1 MILSALLL
9 FGLLFEPVV
18 GELRVRKGS
27 AAEKGSVIAGPDD
40 DGGDDGGDDAGGDD
54 AGDDAGGDDD
64 TGSISQGS
72 SDDDV
77 LDSAH
82 VPDSAR
88 PDVGDD
94 DHDELQLKE
103 IEDNA
108 MKGMDRAWAPI
119 KEWID

>member
-40 DGGDDGGDDAGGDD
+40 D
-54 AGDDAGGDDD
+54 

-72 SDDDV
+72 ADDD

-88 PDVGDD
+88 PDMGDD
-94 DHDELQLKE
+94 GDELQLKA

-119 KEWID
+119 KEWIE